1 MRIIIVIIAFILSL
15 AIFSFF
21 YKVSII
27 LGGRIIEYFN
37 IDTTL
42 EFGRNMVATN
52 TLIGFV
58 VGLFFAIKVFKII
71 RVNKEKYN
79 EI

>member
-1 MRIIIVIIAFILSL
+1 L
-15 AIFSFF
+15 
-21 YKVSII
+21 II
-27 LGGRIIEYFN
+27 LGGRVIEHFN

-79 EI
+79 EL